1 MAVLVSSPD
10 LFFSLN
16 VTKETNGRM
25 DERARKIGL
34 IHTAEVVV
42 RKLPRI
48 WVIIYFAVY
57 YSANYI
63 ASTSC
68 NGVSIVFSHQPGYL
82 FLDNN
87 LGEVDSNQQQ
97 VLDRFSVVLASS
109 ITVRSLCTFRDCS
122 LFTIVRL

>member
-1 MAVLVSSPD
+1 
-10 LFFSLN
+10 
-16 VTKETNGRM
+16 M
-25 DERARKIGL
+25 DECARKIGL
-34 IHTAEVVV
+34 VHTAEVVV
-42 RKLPRI
+42 HKLPRI

-68 NGVSIVFSHQPGYL
+68 NSVSIVFSHQPEYL

-97 VLDRFSVVLASS
+97 VLDRFSMVLAPSLRLCVRCVH
-109 ITVRSLCTFRDCS
+109 TVIVVCS
-122 LFTIVRL
+122 LLCDYRVHLCV